1 MERIVGNWR
10 LNRMAAEYEADS
22 SEDASPILE
31 ELFVDGI
38 AIGGSYG
45 HSEDGD
51 DQFLPASYVKS
62 FASAMPTPRP
72 GGYDPA
78 VDLPRETAALGTED
92 KITAAFLQRPKPNH
106 VVAPSGESVPSG
118 GSGGGNGG
126 GRAKRPQPASG
137 DGPPRDAPIDQRH
150 VGRFIVYGLTRGEA
164 EFYHSRPGEARA
176 VLLQHVALVVIEQ
189 RIPDPLERID
199 LLQSGKP
206 RPNFAVYGL
215 DDAQGRVLR
224 TFRGS
229 ARIALVTF
237 AHAHAGGRIR
247 DRDRRDSDAA

>member
-1 MERIVGNWR
+1 MGNWR
-10 LNRMAAEYEADS
+10 LNRMAADIDPEAD
-22 SEDASPILE
+22 DAASLDSPMALE
-31 ELFVDGI
+31 ALIVDGVT
-38 AIGGSYG
+38 IGGSYG
-45 HSEDGD
+45 LSDEGD
-51 DQFLPASYVKS
+51 LYLPVGYLKS

-92 KITAAFLQRPKPNH
+92 KVTAAFLQRPKPNH
-106 VVAPSGESVPSG
+106 IVAPSGESVPSG

-126 GRAKRPQPASG
+126 GRAKKAQSEVR
-137 DGPPRDAPIDQRH
+137 DGPPREAPIDQRH
-150 VGRFIVYGLTRGEA
+150 LGRFIVYGLTKGEA

-229 ARIALVTF
+229 ARIALVTY
-237 AHAHAGGRIR
+237 AHAHAAGRIR